1 MPTFTFGDSDNTFE
15 ILPAG
20 EYPFEII
27 GADSA
32 MVSSGKLAGSEKL
45 ELKVLIYTDPTFTA
59 KRTLVHESLIFAQS
73 CFWRI
78 DTFVKAANLLVNGHP
93 PRRDDAIELTPE
105 TVVGLRGWCRLKIE
119 EYDSKKTGK
128 KEQTNRVDIWMTDK
142 PKLAAAKQPDPDDF

>member
-15 ILPAG
+15 LLPAG
-20 EYPFEII
+20 EYPFEVIS
-27 GADSA
+27 ADSA
-32 MVSSGKLAGSEKL
+32 MVASGKLAGSEKL
-45 ELKVLIYTDPTFTA
+45 ELKLMIYTDASFAA
-59 KRTLVHESLIFAQS
+59 KRSLVHESLIFAPS

-78 DTFVKAANLLVNGHP
+78 DTFVKSANLLVNGHP